1 MAQPHLKVVGVMGRG
16 DLHHACTELNIHI
29 IIGNHGNLS
38 MHDGQD
44 QSLAYHIFI
53 TLVIG
58 VHRHGCIAQQGLR
71 SGGGQLQVA
80 AAVLKGIAQVPEV
93 TGLILVLHLCVRDR
107 GQAVGAPVND
117 ALTPVNQALIV
128 QLAKDLAHGLAAS
141 FVQSE
146 TLPIPVA
153 GGAKL
158 F

>member
-1 MAQPHLKVVGVMGRG
+1 MGRG
-16 DLHHACTELNIHI
+16 DLHHASTELNIHI

-44 QSLAYHIFI
+44 QGLAYHTFI
-53 TLVIG
+53 ALVIG

-117 ALTPVNQALIV
+117 ALAPVNQALIV

-141 FVQSE
+141 FVQSK